1 MDRPWSI
8 TTGDREGRVHRYES
22 MTQAD
27 VLALDRDK
35 TVVIAT
41 FSPLEVHGHHL
52 PLGQDVFEADAMAMA
67 AARELVAK
75 RPDWSVLLLP
85 PYAVAADCVPLPGSV
100 AFTPKQL
107 AKTAYEALAP
117 FARMKF
123 ACLAYSSFHGG
134 PRHMVAL
141 EVAADRLTRKLRTPA
156 ISLFSVMLARFGQ
169 NEMLDRAVAN
179 VEDRRITPD
188 ELHRD
193 FHGGYIETSLALHL
207 YPELVH
213 ESWKTLG
220 PIVPDRSGK
229 EGQGEGFMGAGENL
243 SLAEKLLSTG
253 DVIRSMLGELRHFK
267 QHGLY
272 GYPGYADPEHGRRIF
287 EFLSRETSAI
297 VDEFIDKGAAF
308 KARSPM
314 WPLRHIMMSGVTSR
328 IVDGWLM
335 RPNEKYFER
344 PGGRDS

>member
-1 MDRPWSI
+1 MTRPWSI
-8 TTGDREGRVHRYES
+8 TPGDRDGRVHRYETL
-22 MTQAD
+22 TQAD

-41 FSPLEVHGHHL
+41 FSPLEVHGGHL
-52 PLGQDVFEADAMAMA
+52 PLGQDVFEADALAVA
-67 AARELVAK
+67 VARGLVAR
-75 RPDWSVLLLP
+75 RPEWSVLLLP

-123 ACLAYSSFHGG
+123 ARLAYSSFHGG

-141 EVAADRLTRKLRTPA
+141 EVASERLTRKLGTPT

-169 NEMLDRAVAN
+169 NEMLDRAVAE
-179 VEDRRITPD
+179 VPDARIRPD
-188 ELHRD
+188 ELHQD

-213 ESWKTLG
+213 ESWKALG
-220 PIVPDRSGK
+220 PIVPEHRAK
-229 EGQGEGFMGAGENL
+229 EGQGEGFMGAGEET
-243 SLAEKLLSTG
+243 SLLQKLLSTP
-253 DVIRSMLGELRHFK
+253 DILRSMFGELRHFK

-272 GYPGYADPEHGRRIF
+272 GYPGYADAEHGRKIF
-287 EFLSRETSAI
+287 EFLTRETGVI
-297 VDEFIDKGAAF
+297 VDEFIEKGAAF

-314 WPLRHIMMSGVTSR
+314 WPLRHIMMNSVTSL
-328 IVDGWLM
+328 IVDGWVM
-335 RPNEKYFER
+335 RPNEADIHK
-344 PGGRDS
+344 PGNG